1 MATADRRAIR
11 NPVVRFEVAQH
22 TVVDGSVVA
31 INSACP
37 ANCRMVGHT
46 LVASN
51 VTNGI
56 TYTLKIL
63 GPDSEELYTVA
74 AIAENATTFTSLTR
88 DNDVFIPDGSSV
100 TITPSGDPGSAGTVD
115 VRLFGV

>member
-1 MATADRRAIR
+1 MATADKRAIR

-56 TYTLKIL
+56 TYSYVVTAVDE
-63 GPDSEELYTVA
+63 GNNESA
-74 AIAENATTFTSLTR
+74 ASLEASGKPKQYVIIPPRRGWAMPAAT
-88 DNDVFIPDGSSV
+88 NPCKK
-100 TITPSGDPGSAGTVD
+100 SGLNP
-115 VRLFGV
+115 